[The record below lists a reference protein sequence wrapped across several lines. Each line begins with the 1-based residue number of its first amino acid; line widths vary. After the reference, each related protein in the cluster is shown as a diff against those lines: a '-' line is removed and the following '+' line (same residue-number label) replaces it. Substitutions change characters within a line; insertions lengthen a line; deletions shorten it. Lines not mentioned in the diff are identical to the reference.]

1 MRSWYR
7 KTLNSLPLYLDKH
20 CMSWNTAEV
29 QCCLQELA
37 ILTETEARLTCV
49 KHYSYLVILLA
60 VSLTSLLRW
69 RLGMQSSAHHLI
81 HFAPLQSLQIFLN
94 HFSAFFFSPQ
104 NWRGCSPKQR
114 VWLLQ
119 GTFFFPGNTE
129 HPSFQKGRITS
140 DSAYVR

>member
-1 MRSWYR
+1 
-7 KTLNSLPLYLDKH
+7 
-20 CMSWNTAEV
+20 MSWNTAEV

-94 HFSAFFFSPQ
+94 HFSAFFFFSPELK
-104 NWRGCSPKQR
+104 RMFPETESLATPR
-114 VWLLQ
+114 YF
-119 GTFFFPGNTE
+119 FFFPGNTE